1 MKKTINEIVAEQ
13 IQDRL
18 KRYYEMNDLE
28 KAQYIRKLNRD
39 IEAGQEASAQIHTE
53 ALINR
58 CRGLDD

>member
-1 MKKTINEIVAEQ
+1 MEKSIGQIIQEQ
-13 IQDRL
+13 IEERI
-18 KRYYEMNDLE
+18 KRYHQMSDIE

-53 ALINR
+53 KLIKR

>member
-1 MKKTINEIVAEQ
+1 MEKSIGQVIQEQ
-13 IQDRL
+13 IEERI
-18 KRYYEMNDLE
+18 KRYHEMSDLE

-39 IEAGQEASAQIHTE
+39 IEAGQEASAQIHTK